1 MHYPWKNQQIRVPM
15 NTDGVTER
23 VFDGKQAQTCLDE
36 NRYEEAVKMAEARL
50 AESPGDVEA
59 LIILCQGFL
68 RLGKLD
74 RLQILLQE
82 VDERILRLSQVYL
95 RLGELCGKSGLNAE
109 SLNFFH
115 KYNTLAAGISP
126 KENGYLPEEPLAIS
140 EDDDA
145 SEDETTDISSEFYTM
160 TLADL
165 YIRQGHPAQARDVL
179 QSIMANEPE
188 NEQVLAKLAELD
200 KLMTISDVNEVFAA
214 VDAGAIDIN
223 AAIVSELEGW
233 LARLGRLRSPAA

>member
-1 MHYPWKNQQIRVPM
+1 M
-15 NTDGVTER
+15 NTDGITET
-23 VFDGKQAQTCLDE
+23 VFDWKQAQACLED

-50 AESPGDVEA
+50 VVSPGDVEA

-82 VDERILRLSQVYL
+82 VDERILRLSKVYL
-95 RLGELCGKSGLNAE
+95 CLGELCGKSGLNAE

-115 KYNTLAAGISP
+115 KYNTLAV
-126 KENGYLPEEPLAIS
+126 AIS
-140 EDDDA
+140 HKEIGHLPDAPLEIADDDDVI
-145 SEDETTDISSEFYTM
+145 EDETTDISPEFYTM

-165 YIRQGHPAQARDVL
+165 YIRQGHLAHARDVL
-179 QSIMANEPE
+179 QSILANEPE
-188 NEQVLAKLAELD
+188 NEQASIQLKELK
-200 KLMTISDVNEVFAA
+200 KLMSVGDVNEVPAA
-214 VDAGAIDIN
+214 AGAVVIDVN

-233 LARLGRLRSPAA
+233 LARLGRMRSPVA